1 MAAVT
6 AKDVMTRD
14 VKTVAPDA
22 TLHQVAELFAAH
34 HIGGAPVVDAGTGAL
49 VGIITEADL
58 LNEKKR
64 HAAIPRMALFG
75 FLLVAEE
82 RWRAA
87 YDEGFA
93 LGAQDVM
100 TRNVVTASEDTPLS
114 ELADTMLR
122 RRVNRVPIVGENNVL
137 AGIVTRG
144 DVLRGLHAA
153 AAGGDAP

>member
-1 MAAVT
+1 MSAVT

-34 HIGGAPVVDAGTGAL
+34 HIGGAPVVDEAGNL
-49 VGIITEADL
+49 IGIITEADL
-58 LNEKKR
+58 LNENKR

-75 FLLVAEE
+75 FTLVAEE

-93 LGAQDVM
+93 LRAQDVM
-100 TRNVVTASEDTPLS
+100 TRNVVTAPEDTPLS
-114 ELADTMLR
+114 ELADTMVR
-122 RRVNRVPIVGENNVL
+122 RRVNRVPIVDENGTL
-137 AGIVTRG
+137 IGIVTRG
-144 DVLRGLHAA
+144 DVLRGLHQA
-153 AAGGDAP
+153 AAGDAP